1 MLKTAFTKTKLKFVN
16 YENHQ
21 KFQRNHFERNLS
33 KALNNYSSDYLWLNA
48 ILQRRKK
55 NESQETAN
63 LK

>member
-1 MLKTAFTKTKLKFVN
+1 MLKTAFTKTRLKFVN
-16 YENHQ
+16 YGNHK

-33 KALNNYSSDYLWLNA
+33 KGLNNYSSDYLWLNA

-55 NESQETAN
+55 IESQETAN

>member
-16 YENHQ
+16 YGNHK

>member
-1 MLKTAFTKTKLKFVN
+1 MLKTAFTKTRLKFVN
-16 YENHQ
+16 YGNHK

-33 KALNNYSSDYLWLNA
+33 KGLNNYSSDYLWLNA

>member
-1 MLKTAFTKTKLKFVN
+1 MLKTAFTKTRLKFVN
-16 YENHQ
+16 YGNHK

-33 KALNNYSSDYLWLNA
+33 KGLNNYSSDYLWLNV